1 MWTSVQVL
9 LAQTALYV
17 KTFLAVTNAVVNQ
30 DLQAETVKEV
40 CERRE
45 VEVIF

>member
-17 KTFLAVTNAVVNQ
+17 KTFPAVTNAVVNQ
-30 DLQAETVKEV
+30 DLQAETDTSLS
-40 CERRE
+40 
-45 VEVIF
+45 FHPN